1 MEDKQYIS
9 TTEAAQEL
17 GISRVT
23 VFNRIK
29 SGQIPAKKVGRNY
42 IIEKKVVLGGNNAE
56 LTEAEK
62 AVIDKAVDKTVREY
76 DETLKLLA
84 DA

>member
-9 TTEAAQEL
+9 TTKAAEKL
-17 GISRVT
+17 GVSRIT

-29 SGQIPAKKVGRNY
+29 SGQISAKKVGRNY
-42 IIEKKVVLGGNNAE
+42 IIEKKDILGGRDAE

-62 AVIDKAVDKTVREY
+62 AVINKAVDKTVREY